1 MSSPPRLNSLGLW
14 EKYEGIFLGL
24 LRHALMEM
32 ADCPPEEDEDD
43 LNRRLYK
50 AIGRASHSITPGPD
64 ILPGVLLTPRNPP
77 AAGDDERVERE
88 QKEPDL
94 IWPFVDSYASDPE
107 ECTKQFVVECK
118 RLTEPHARFARE
130 YVVSGIDR
138 FRQPS
143 HGYAKG
149 MPSGAMV
156 GYLQLIEVDNAL
168 QRVNSH
174 NEMRSVPS
182 LTLMERDGESNAEF
196 EHSFDRPF
204 AESPFR
210 LLHLWARVTNP

>member
-1 MSSPPRLNSLGLW
+1 MSAPPLLNSLGLW
-14 EKYEGIFLGL
+14 KQYEGIFLAL
-24 LRHALMEM
+24 LRQALGEM
-32 ADCPPEEDEDD
+32 ADSPPRENEDD

-50 AIGRASHSITPGPD
+50 AIGRASYRFAQEVEG
-64 ILPGVLLTPRNPP
+64 LPGVLLTPRNPP
-77 AAGDDERVERE
+77 AAGDEERTERE
-88 QKEPDL
+88 SKVPDL
-94 IWPFVDSYASDPE
+94 IWPFIDSYASDPE
-107 ECTKQFVVECK
+107 ECSKQFVVECK
-118 RLTEPHARFARE
+118 RLTEPHPRFARE
-130 YVVSGIDR
+130 YVVSGIVR
-138 FRQPS
+138 FRQPN

-149 MPSGAMV
+149 MPSGAMI

-174 NEMRSVPS
+174 NQKRSIPPLSVKG
-182 LTLMERDGESNAEF
+182 RDGESSAEF